1 MNNTVG
7 TSALADIGIDDEGHL
22 MSKTIEIDSDAYER
36 LEQARRGEESVS
48 DVIRRL
54 VKPPKSVDDVI
65 DLFQEAA
72 LSDETLEAIDESAT
86 RRRNIQR
93 RGSKNLRSQI

>member
-1 MNNTVG
+1 MEYEQHGGASV
-7 TSALADIGIDDEGHL
+7 LAAIGVDDEGYL
-22 MSKTIEIDSDAYER
+22 MSKTIEIDNDAYQR
-36 LEQARRGEESVS
+36 LEKARRGEESAS
-48 DVIRRL
+48 DVIRRF

-65 DLFQEAA
+65 NLFQESA

-93 RGSKNLRSQI
+93 RGA